1 MRFIRNIVLLALLGI
16 GAFYVFELNTNSPE
30 EAIDSINDVVK
41 EKDSQIETK
50 RAPEKEED
58 MLLEEDLLQWIGKS
72 QEVLV
77 EALGEP
83 NRTDRSAYEY
93 TWWVY
98 TDSKDK
104 YIQFG
109 MQDNKIIT
117 VYAAGNA
124 LDTEP
129 IQVGQGYDAVDDQ
142 LSFSNELT
150 YSQGL
155 SSYIFLLNQDDLKT
169 RPLVKVSD
177 NIFIQIYFD
186 TFTQELS
193 SIRVLTADTLLKHRP
208 YELEY
213 RGDLPD
219 EPDLTDEQ
227 WAEVEEGME
236 KQIFD
241 ITNVMRHQHERPSLN
256 WEDTVSEVAFS
267 HSKDMAENNYFS
279 HYSQNGDGLKERLS
293 VEDIF
298 YATAGENIA
307 AQYPDAPAAMEGW
320 LNSEGHREALLNGD
334 YTHLGVGVYRFYY
347 TQNFLEKP

>member
-1 MRFIRNIVLLALLGI
+1 MRVIRNIIILSLLGI
-16 GAFYVFELNTNSPE
+16 GVFYLFELNTIFPE
-30 EAIDSINDVVK
+30 EAMDSTSNVVK
-41 EKDSQIETK
+41 EKESQIKTK
-50 RAPEKEED
+50 IAPEKED
-58 MLLEEDLLQWIGKS
+58 VPLEEDLFQWIGESK
-72 QEVLV
+72 EVLV
-77 EALGEP
+77 ETLGEP
-83 NRTDRSAYEY
+83 QRKDRSAYEY
-93 TWWVY
+93 KWWVY
-98 TDSKDK
+98 TDNKSK

-109 MQDNKIIT
+109 MQDNEIIT
-117 VYAAGNA
+117 VYATGNE

-129 IQVGQGYDAVDDQ
+129 IQVGQTYDAADEQ
-142 LSFSNELT
+142 LSFSNEVT
-150 YSQGL
+150 YSPGF
-155 SSYIFLLNQDDLKT
+155 SSYTFLLNQDDLKT
-169 RPLVKVSD
+169 RPLIKVSD
-177 NIFIQIYFD
+177 DIFMQVYFD
-186 TFTQELS
+186 TFTEKLS
-193 SIRVLTADTLLKHRP
+193 SIRILTADTLLKHRP

-241 ITNVMRHQHERPSLN
+241 ITNVMRNQHESAALN

-267 HSKDMAENNYFS
+267 HSKDMAENDYFS

-293 VEDIF
+293 IDDIL
-298 YATAGENIA
+298 YVTAGENIA